1 MRVPVLVIFGNIPA
15 MNQGVRQIEHN
26 LNRLFTHEDLDCISA
41 EHARALELK
50 QSVKRFIGLLENTDM
65 FTLRYA

>member
-1 MRVPVLVIFGNIPA
+1 MCACFSHFGNIPA

-26 LNRLFTHEDLDCISA
+26 LNRLFTSEDLDCIGA

-50 QSVKRFIGLLENTDM
+50 KAVKRFIDI
-65 FTLRYA
+65 